1 MRSFRII
8 KKDPLREISMINNK
22 KIYSD
27 LRIFLCISFV
37 LIIIGLLFIYSSSSV
52 LAIEKCGS
60 AFYFLKKQTLGLLLG
75 IAALYFASIIPLTFI
90 TKFSS
95 ILFIGSLS
103 LTALTLIPGFSKHI
117 HGSSRWLNIAG
128 FSFQPSEL
136 LKIGLI
142 LYLASFL
149 TKKEFKKNSFV
160 YCYAPFLI
168 IMAITSIVL
177 LKQPDFGLTVTLLA
191 TSGIMLF
198 IAHIPLIYLGGTIIG
213 ILPILATLIIMRPYR
228 LNRILSFLN
237 PWIDPQGSGFQI
249 IQSLI
254 AIGSGGFW
262 GVGIGQ
268 SKQKFFY
275 LPMQHTDF
283 IFSIIA
289 EETGFVGSCAIILL
303 FIFLLYFGLRIATN
317 LHNQFSL
324 FATTGFV
331 TLVGIEAGI
340 NIAVATGLAP
350 TKGIGL
356 PLVSYG
362 NSALICTLTMIGL
375 IINMARNNQNI

>member
-1 MRSFRII
+1 
-8 KKDPLREISMINNK
+8 MITQK
-22 KIYSD
+22 KISSD
-27 LRIFLCISFV
+27 LRIFLVVAAI
-37 LIIIGLLFIYSSSSV
+37 LIIIGLLFIYSASSV
-52 LAIEKCGS
+52 LALEKCGS
-60 AFYFLKKQTLGLLLG
+60 AFYFLKKQLIGLGLGIIALIVARLL
-75 IAALYFASIIPLTFI
+75 PLSLIKKLAPLAFI
-90 TKFSS
+90 SS
-95 ILFIGSLS
+95 LL
-103 LTALTLIPGFSKHI
+103 LTALTLIPGLSHHI

-142 LYLASFL
+142 LYVSSFL
-149 TKKEFKKNSFV
+149 TKKEFQKKSLTR
-160 YCYAPFLI
+160 CYLPLLTVLG
-168 IMAITSIVL
+168 ITSLIL
-177 LKQPDFGLTVTLLA
+177 LKQPDFGLTVTLLV

-198 IAHIPLIYLGGTIIG
+198 IAHIPLAYLAGTIAAS
-213 ILPILATLIIMRPYR
+213 LPVLIILIIMRPYR

-237 PWIDPQGSGFQI
+237 PWSDPQGSGFQI

-289 EETGFVGSCAIILL
+289 EETGFVGSCTIVIL
-303 FIFLLYFGLRIATN
+303 FVLLIYFGLRIATHLN
-317 LHNQFSL
+317 DQFSL
-324 FATTGFV
+324 FATTGFI
-331 TLVGIEAGI
+331 TLIGLETAI

-356 PLVSYG
+356 PFISYG
-362 NSALICTLTMIGL
+362 NSALMCNLVIIGL
-375 IINMARNNQNI
+375 IMNMVRSDQK